1 MLKFIGLEQW
11 VVSKFEKH
19 LNGGSSIIK
28 IMCPFKIHPSYEDGI
43 ILMRKNNSKLK
54 GACNVLK
61 DV

>member
-11 VVSKFEKH
+11 VVSKFERH

-28 IMCPFKIHPSYEDGI
+28 IMCPFHNEDDI
-43 ILMRKNNSKLK
+43 ILMMRNNSKLK
-54 GACNVLK
+54 GACNILK